1 MFSKNRAESPEK
13 SHYLAFSNNFDRTVI
28 VAVITMRMVQ
38 VILNEVVDMIAM
50 GYCLV
55 TTTRA
60 VLVPRSVACA
70 MMIGRTPDG
79 VMRADFYKMFL
90 NER

>member
-1 MFSKNRAESPEK
+1 M
-13 SHYLAFSNNFDRTVI
+13 I

-38 VILNEVVDMIAM
+38 VILNEVIDMIAM
-50 GYCLV
+50 WNSLV

-70 MMIGRTPDG
+70 MMIGRASIG
-79 VMRADFYKMFL
+79 VVRADFYNVLL

>member
-1 MFSKNRAESPEK
+1 M
-13 SHYLAFSNNFDRTVI
+13 
-28 VAVITMRMVQ
+28 ITMRMVQ
-38 VILNEVVDMIAM
+38 VILNEVIDMIAV

-60 VLVPRSVACA
+60 VLVPSSVTSA
-70 MMIGRTPDG
+70 MMIRRTPDG
-79 VMRADFYKMFL
+79 VMRADFYNVLL

>member
-1 MFSKNRAESPEK
+1 
-13 SHYLAFSNNFDRTVI
+13 VI

-38 VILNEVVDMIAM
+38 VILNEVIDMIAM

-70 MMIGRTPDG
+70 MMIGRAPDG
-79 VMRADFYKMFL
+79 VMRADFYNVLL

>member
-1 MFSKNRAESPEK
+1 M
-13 SHYLAFSNNFDRTVI
+13 I

-38 VILNEVVDMIAM
+38 VILNEVVDMVAM

-60 VLVPRSVACA
+60 VLVPRSVTFA
-70 MMIGRTPDG
+70 MMIRRTPDG
-79 VMRADFYKMFL
+79 VMRADFYNVLL

>member
-1 MFSKNRAESPEK
+1 M
-13 SHYLAFSNNFDRTVI
+13 
-28 VAVITMRMVQ
+28 ITMRMVQ
-38 VILNEVVDMIAM
+38 VILNEVIDMIAM

-60 VLVPRSVACA
+60 VVVPRNMACA
-70 MMIGRTPDG
+70 MMIGRTPYG
-79 VMRADFYKMFL
+79 VMRADFYNVLL

>member
-1 MFSKNRAESPEK
+1 M
-13 SHYLAFSNNFDRTVI
+13 
-28 VAVITMRMVQ
+28 ITMRMVQ
-38 VILNEVVDMIAM
+38 VILNEVIDMIAM

-60 VLVPRSVACA
+60 VLVPRSVTSA
-70 MMIGRTPDG
+70 MMIRRTPDR
-79 VMRADFYKMFL
+79 VMRADFYNVLL

>member
-1 MFSKNRAESPEK
+1 M
-13 SHYLAFSNNFDRTVI
+13 I
-28 VAVITMRMVQ
+28 VAVITMRIVQ
-38 VILNEVVDMIAM
+38 VILNDVVDMIAV

-60 VLVPRSVACA
+60 VLVPRGVTSAI
-70 MMIGRTPDG
+70 MIRRTPDG
-79 VMRADFYKMFL
+79 VMRADFYNVFL

>member
-1 MFSKNRAESPEK
+1 MN
-13 SHYLAFSNNFDRTVI
+13 
-28 VAVITMRMVQ
+28 TMRIVQ
-38 VILNEVVDMIAM
+38 VILNEIIDMIAM

-60 VLVPRSVACA
+60 VLVPRSVTSA
-70 MMIGRTPDG
+70 MMIRRTPDG
-79 VMRADFYKMFL
+79 VMRADFYNVLL